1 MPTVPTH
8 TPIPSK
14 RIGDPAAKAEVL
26 TALGLTYAVKSDVGQ
41 AKGGTRINNIVRI
54 TQAQYNAIS
63 NPDPETFYWIV
74 DP

>member
-1 MPTVPTH
+1 MPTIPVH

-26 TALGLTYAVKSDVGQ
+26 TALGLTFAVKSDVGQ
-41 AKGGTRINNIVRI
+41 AGGGTRINNIVRI
-54 TQAQYNAIS
+54 TTADYNAIPV
-63 NPDPETFYWIV
+63 PDPDTFYWIV